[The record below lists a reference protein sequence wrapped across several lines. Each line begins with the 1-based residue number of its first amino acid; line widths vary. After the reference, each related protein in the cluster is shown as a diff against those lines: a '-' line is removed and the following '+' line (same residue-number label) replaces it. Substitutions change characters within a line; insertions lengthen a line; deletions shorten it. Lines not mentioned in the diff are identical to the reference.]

1 MTETVLESST
11 SVTPNIEDVYDHFNS
26 SPYPHLVAFVSSVE
40 NAEVILSGVAI
51 SFHSKQLAQNVAAHC
66 PGITKVNNLIRVDY
80 ASNYRRVDQY
90 ANA

>member
-1 MTETVLESST
+1 MTETALGFST
-11 SVTPNIEDVYDHFNS
+11 SVTPTIEEVYDHFNS

-80 ASNYRRVDQY
+80 ASNYRRVDRY